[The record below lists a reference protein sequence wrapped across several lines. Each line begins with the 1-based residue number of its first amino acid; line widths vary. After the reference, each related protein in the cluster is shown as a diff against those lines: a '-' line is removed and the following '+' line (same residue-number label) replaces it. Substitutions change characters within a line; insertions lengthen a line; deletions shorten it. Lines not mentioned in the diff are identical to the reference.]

1 MYKPFYLL
9 STCFSFLIFTITVFH
24 MVVTILKFLSQCA
37 SLAKPKTFLS
47 PISPKCQNYC
57 WIVFSCRMV
66 CPATLKICHEKGL
79 HFTCKMI
86 YLDCCSFSNQG
97 YTKLDILVYLHVI
110 FHLPSCTCHPFFKFS
125 LHPSHKKNTYWLV
138 AWQSSSATR
147 MPRNEGD

>member
-1 MYKPFYLL
+1 MP
-9 STCFSFLIFTITVFH
+9 
-24 MVVTILKFLSQCA
+24 
-37 SLAKPKTFLS
+37 
-47 PISPKCQNYC
+47 NYC

-97 YTKLDILVYLHVI
+97 YTKLDILAYLHVI

-125 LHPSHKKNTYWLV
+125 LHPSHKRTHIDWLHDSPV
-138 AWQSSSATR
+138 QQLERPGTKEIKVVDIDQFGMSTDLPSIEGIYMR
-147 MPRNEGD
+147 RCLRNAASII